1 MDEQKTAIQKPDA
14 AVADYS
20 NEINAMYDAQR
31 QQQTQNLENAYN
43 QNLSTL
49 QQSKEQIAPTYF
61 NQGNDLAT
69 QYERTRRNNNM
80 RADMNGLNTG
90 TASQMDLAQQS
101 NYLSSYGQIR
111 AAQANAERQADRQ
124 IADLEM
130 NYKNSVAQ
138 ALADNDYQRAAAM
151 LSEYKRRDEA
161 AKEEQRYQY
170 QIQTAEQKYQ
180 DQLARQ
186 QEQDAFTRE
195 QYNNSLA
202 RQQEQDAFAREQ
214 YNNSLT
220 RQQAQDEFARQQYAD
235 QLARQQRQDAFSR
248 EQYNYQ
254 VEQARNQQALNEA
267 KQRAAYGDFSGY
279 AGLYGQDVA
288 NSMQQ
293 FWAMNN
299 PDYAYSMGLITA
311 DQYEQMTGYSPDRSS
326 LYSGYSSGGSS
337 GGGGGSSYRRSSN
350 SNNNNTNG
358 PGAYDPNGQNNTGN
372 PAANSGA
379 DDATMEYVNHLKM
392 VDAFGGNESAAYAQE
407 LRNREMTAQAY
418 AEQAAAA
425 YGLKP
430 GTAAYNTFM
439 NEQKANILA
448 NDPTYAALQTAA
460 NANGE
465 KQRAEEL
472 KAQSKAE
479 RQRVADFS
487 DAMQGYDPVTGMSYA
502 DLNAQAQQ
510 SKTDVKNA
518 AGAVMNW
525 LRGVT
530 TPYKPDQK
538 PATVISGNKTTTSSS
553 GKSSGGTKRV
563 GNTNNRST

>member
-1 MDEQKTAIQKPDA
+1 MDEQKTAIQKPNA

-31 QQQTQNLENAYN
+31 QRQTQSLENAYN

-186 QEQDAFTRE
+186 QEQDAFARE
-195 QYNNSLA
+195 QYADQLA
-202 RQQEQDAFAREQ
+202 RQQAQDAFSREQ

-220 RQQAQDEFARQQYAD
+220 RQQTQDEFARQQYAD
-235 QLARQQRQDAFSR
+235 QLARQQQQDAFAR
-248 EQYNYQ
+248 EQYDYQ
-254 VEQARNQQALNEA
+254 REQAGNQQALNEA

-279 AGLYGQDVA
+279 ASLYGQDTA
-288 NSMQQ
+288 DAMRQY
-293 FWAMNN
+293 WAFSN
-299 PDYAYSMGLITA
+299 PEYAYSMGLITA
-311 DQYEQMTGYSPDRSS
+311 DQYAQATGMYPA
-326 LYSGYSSGGSS
+326 GSS
-337 GGGGGSSYRRSSN
+337 DGGGGSN
-350 SNNNNTNG
+350 SQNTNG
-358 PGAYDPNGQNNTGN
+358 PGTYDPNN
-372 PAANSGA
+372 PNSG
-379 DDATMEYVNHLKM
+379 DPTEPSVSDSDRFDASYYEYLDVFGSEKRAYEQMMKDREKEAQAALGQGAVAAGLTPGSSAYNNYVNDRM
-392 VDAFGGNESAAYAQE
+392 NDALLNDQWYKAAKDGYNDYATQADARAQARANEAKKTQVINAAAQGLNPQNSATNAEVEFWQHVFGG
-407 LRNREMTAQAY
+407 
-418 AEQAAAA
+418 
-425 YGLKP
+425 G
-430 GTAAYNTFM
+430 
-439 NEQKANILA
+439 
-448 NDPTYAALQTAA
+448 
-460 NANGE
+460 
-465 KQRAEEL
+465 
-472 KAQSKAE
+472 SKK
-479 RQRVADFS
+479 V
-487 DAMQGYDPVTGMSYA
+487 P
-502 DLNAQAQQ
+502 
-510 SKTDVKNA
+510 
-518 AGAVMNW
+518 
-525 LRGVT
+525 
-530 TPYKPDQK
+530 
-538 PATVISGNKTTTSSS
+538 
-553 GKSSGGTKRV
+553 
-563 GNTNNRST
+563 

>member
-1 MDEQKTAIQKPDA
+1 MDEQKTAIQKPNA

-101 NYLSSYGQIR
+101 NYLSSYGQVR

-130 NYKNSVAQ
+130 GYKNSVAQ

-186 QEQDAFTRE
+186 QEQDAFARE
-195 QYNNSLA
+195 QYNNSLT
-202 RQQEQDAFAREQ
+202 RQQEQDAFARQQ

-235 QLARQQRQDAFSR
+235 QLARQQQQDAFSR

-254 VEQARNQQALNEA
+254 VEQARNQQALNDA
-267 KQRAAYGDFSGY
+267 KQKAAYGDFSGY
-279 AGLYGQDVA
+279 ATLYGQETADA
-288 NSMQQ
+288 MKQ

-299 PDYAYSMGLITA
+299 PDYAYAMGLISA
-311 DQYEQMTGYSPDRSS
+311 SEYEAMTGMAPG
-326 LYSGYSSGGSS
+326 GYSSGGSS
-337 GGGGGSSYRRSSN
+337 GGSYYRRSGGGGGGGGSPEVS
-350 SNNNNTNG
+350 G
-358 PGAYDPNGQNNTGN
+358 PGTYDPNNGGLTEPSIN
-372 PAANSGA
+372 PADRFDASYYEYLDVMGSEKRAYEQMMKDREKEVKAALGQGA
-379 DDATMEYVNHLKM
+379 VAAGLTPGSSAYNNYVNDRAN
-392 VDAFGGNESAAYAQE
+392 DALLADQWYKAAKDGYNDYAAQADARAQARANEAKKTQIINAAAQGLNPQNSVTNAEVAFWQRVFGGGNNSS
-407 LRNREMTAQAY
+407 
-418 AEQAAAA
+418 
-425 YGLKP
+425 
-430 GTAAYNTFM
+430 NTSS
-439 NEQKANILA
+439 
-448 NDPTYAALQTAA
+448 
-460 NANGE
+460 G
-465 KQRAEEL
+465 
-472 KAQSKAE
+472 SK
-479 RQRVADFS
+479 S
-487 DAMQGYDPVTGMSYA
+487 GS
-502 DLNAQAQQ
+502 
-510 SKTDVKNA
+510 
-518 AGAVMNW
+518 
-525 LRGVT
+525 T
-530 TPYKPDQK
+530 T
-538 PATVISGNKTTTSSS
+538 NKTTTNKTTAAKPSATKKTTSSAQTIS
-553 GKSSGGTKRV
+553 GKQRAKL
-563 GNTNNRST
+563 